1 MKITGVIAIVLGIF
15 FTLLPL
21 VSTGWVPYNSWFIG
35 VILLVGGFF
44 LYRGLFRKSARKS
57 TP

>member
-1 MKITGVIAIVLGIF
+1 MKIAGVIAIVLGIVSI
-15 FTLLPL
+15 LLPL
-21 VSTGWVPYNSWFIG
+21 FSSSWVPYNSWFIG

-44 LYRGLFRKSARKS
+44 LYRGRLGRSAPKS